1 MNEKQESN
9 IYNREACYPH
19 INQKM
24 NTPKLNSQPMCKQLT
39 QRTNDQVKKK
49 ENDYNNN
56 QIIDH

>member
-49 ENDYNNN
+49 KMTT
-56 QIIDH
+56 IIIK